1 MKFIFILFILFQLF
15 FVKSDILEQLNLIKN
30 DELNSSIFYKNLF
43 QNVLNNYLDKNNL
56 NNEDTDFMNKVI
68 EFINTYTNVMQ
79 ARMFEELYA
88 CAMSVVFD
96 RTHNSPNY
104 LTIIGYSGK
113 DLSDLGLQ
121 DECLRY
127 NFSYFLFVYE
137 YINGSFVVHAKQRNT
152 SLFFQQNTFFTG
164 VCLPKICNPILKF
177 LFNKTEDPALYPF
190 LEENFYINN
199 LRVYEVGSTN
209 KKNKTNPSN
218 TYDMDGKYDE
228 NKTKE
233 EEIKYYFFYGFIGAI
248 IFILSFQFVVSIVFH
263 FCFNPIE
270 KTRELKKEK
279 ELDDDKSDDSEDLSP
294 QIFKDINI
302 KQEHKNTCLERPFC
316 EFLFN
321 YLSLFDNIKTLVLKK
336 NKYFDSMNLEIITYL
351 RIIAMILITFI
362 NNFEVL
368 IKIPSK
374 NFFYEKYYI
383 DYSTVFLKFASF
395 SIEIWLCLD
404 GFESMYKLISFYK
417 KYIYDN
423 KDNKIFIHLIKFY
436 FCSVYKFISFIIF
449 FFIVNYFN
457 KYFIYFLTEGP
468 LFEYYSNHIYKEKL
482 DQSKL
487 FKFLIPGYS
496 LYFGYFYKSS
506 LFKNLYISKFSL
518 IFINEFYSYTLL
530 LVLFYLSLFFK
541 SEIYDYIVLSINFIF
556 YFLNYWLVQFDPEE
570 NIFYS
575 YKIALDNFLT
585 TKYPHLVFNFFF
597 LGAMAALICFY
608 YKDSFLSNSICNES
622 NKYPFKFCYKSIKFF
637 DFLIQKGRKFWI
649 LFLLIIQIIL
659 SFSFYLLVRINDNSL
674 FIKYDSLQ
682 KFISCYESGLFV
694 FLFCIMLI
702 LIILIRSENEVK
714 EKNKSTIIYLI
725 ERINFS
731 FFQTINLF
739 MYTFYCFFYFQLQF
753 SIQNLF
759 IVTFGLF
766 FVVCFGNI
774 ILTLSFVFLFKMANK
789 QLIKKLINVYDNDD
803 RLSRSSITL
812 EKPLIRDT
820 IISTNM

>member
-1 MKFIFILFILFQLF
+1 MKYKIIIFIIFQLF
-15 FVKSDILEQLNLIKN
+15 FVKSDILDQLKLNNI
-30 DELNSSIFYKNLF
+30 DDLNSTNFYKNLF
-43 QNVLNNYLDKNNL
+43 QNILNYYLGKHNL
-56 NNEDTDFMNKVI
+56 TDEDSDFMNEI
-68 EFINTYTNVMQ
+68 IDFINTYTNVMQ

-88 CAMSVVFD
+88 CAMSIVFD
-96 RTHNSPNY
+96 RTRDSLNY
-104 LTIIGYSGK
+104 LTLVGYSGK

-121 DECLRY
+121 EECLRY

-137 YINGSFVVHAKQRNT
+137 YINGSFVVHEKQRNT
-152 SLFFQQNTFFTG
+152 ALFFQQNTFFTG

-177 LFNKTEDPALYPF
+177 IFNKTEDPALYPF
-190 LEENFYINN
+190 LEENLYITN
-199 LRVYEVGSTN
+199 LRVYEIGSTN

-218 TYDMDGKYDE
+218 TYDMDGKYNE
-228 NKTKE
+228 SKTKE
-233 EEIKYYFFYGFIGAI
+233 EEIKYYVFYGFIGAI
-248 IFILSFQFVVSIVFH
+248 LFVLAVQFIVSIIFH

-270 KTRELKKEK
+270 RTRELKKEK
-279 ELDDDKSDDSEDLSP
+279 ELDDNKSDDEEDLSN

-302 KQEHKNTCLERPFC
+302 KPEQKNTCLERPFW

-321 YLSLFDNIKTLVLKK
+321 YLSIFDNIKTLVSKK
-336 NKYFDSMNLEIITYL
+336 NQYFDSMNLEIITYF
-351 RIIAMILITFI
+351 RIITMILITFI

-383 DYSTVFLKFASF
+383 EYSTVFLKFASF

-404 GFESMYKLISFYK
+404 GFETMYKLISFYK

-423 KDNKIFIHLIKFY
+423 KDNKIFIHLVKFY
-436 FCSVYKFISFIIF
+436 FYSVYKLLSFIIF

-468 LFEYYSNHIYKEKL
+468 LFEYYSNHIYNDKL

-496 LYFGYFYKSS
+496 IYFAYFYKSS

-518 IFINEFYSYTLL
+518 IFINEFYSYTLFIC
-530 LVLFYLSLFFK
+530 LFYLSLLFK
-541 SEIYDYIVLSINFIF
+541 SEIYDYIILSINFVF
-556 YFLNYWLVQFDPEE
+556 YFLNYWFIQFDPEE

-575 YKIALDNFLT
+575 YKIALDNFFT
-585 TKYPHLVFNFFF
+585 TKYPHLVFNYFF

-608 YKDSFLSNSICNES
+608 YKDSFLSSSICNES
-622 NKYPFKFCYKSIKFF
+622 NKYPFKFCYRSIKFF
-637 DFLIQKGRKFWI
+637 DFLLQKGRKFWI
-649 LFLLIIQIIL
+649 LFLLIIQVMI
-659 SFSFYLLVRINDNSL
+659 SFSFYLLVRINNNSL
-674 FIKYDSLQ
+674 FIKYDILP
-682 KFISCYESGLFV
+682 KIISCYEPGLFV
-694 FLFCIMLI
+694 FVFCIMLI
-702 LIILIRSENEVK
+702 LIILIRNENEVK
-714 EKNKSTIIYLI
+714 EKNKSSIIYLI
-725 ERINFS
+725 ERTNFS
-731 FFQTINLF
+731 FFHTINLL

-774 ILTLSFVFLFKMANK
+774 ILTLAFVFLFKMANK
-789 QLIKKLINVYDNDD
+789 QLIKKLIYIYDNED

-812 EKPLIRDT
+812 EKPLVRDT
-820 IISTNM
+820 IVSNNM